1 MNQHTDNSQWIGAYL
16 EWTETEPGSPRQYAL
31 GSADD
36 GAGDSVDIAV
46 TYLEWIDAA
55 PLRDRRAPPV
65 ASRLTPRDD
74 VLLMEALEHIV
85 ADVRDLSGRILDLRA
100 H

>member
-1 MNQHTDNSQWIGAYL
+1 MGQHIDNSRWISAYL
-16 EWTETEPGSPRQYAL
+16 EWTETEPGMPRQHAL
-31 GSADD
+31 SAADD
-36 GAGDSVDIAV
+36 GTDDSVDIAV

-55 PLRDRRAPPV
+55 PRRDRRAPAT

-85 ADVRDLSGRILDLRA
+85 ADVHDLSGRLLDLRA

>member
-1 MNQHTDNSQWIGAYL
+1 MNQHIDNSQWIGAYL
-16 EWTETEPGSPRQYAL
+16 EWTDTEPGTLRQFAL
-31 GSADD
+31 SGSD
-36 GAGDSVDIAV
+36 DSVDIAV

-55 PLRDRRAPPV
+55 PLRDRRAPAA

-85 ADVRDLSGRILDLRA
+85 ADVRDLSGRILELRA